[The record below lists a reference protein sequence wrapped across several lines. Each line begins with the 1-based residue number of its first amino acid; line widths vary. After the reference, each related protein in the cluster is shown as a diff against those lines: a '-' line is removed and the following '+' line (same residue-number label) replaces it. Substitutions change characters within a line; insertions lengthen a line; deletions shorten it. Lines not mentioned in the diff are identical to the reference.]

1 MDGIEANGE
10 DRQTADQGKRIRR
23 QWTTGDKRRIVR
35 EAERPGAVRQ
45 QVAQRHGVH
54 VSVLNRWRTELR
66 IGASGGKKTV
76 RRARLLPVQVSK
88 TQASR
93 AASRPVH
100 STMAVTAGNLIEVA
114 FPAGQRVS
122 VRGVVDG
129 ALLRTVLQELARC

>member
-10 DRQTADQGKRIRR
+10 GRSIAEPGKRIRR
-23 QWTTGDKRRIVR
+23 QWSAGEKRQIVR

-45 QVAQRHGVH
+45 LVAQSHDVH

-88 TQASR
+88 TRPER
-93 AASRPVH
+93 AASRSV
-100 STMAVTAGNLIEVA
+100 AVTAGDLIEVA
-114 FPAGQRVS
+114 FPKGQTLT
-122 VRGVVDG
+122 VRGLVDD
-129 ALLRTVLQELARC
+129 ALLRTVLRELARC

>member
-1 MDGIEANGE
+1 MDGVEATGE
-10 DRQTADQGKRIRR
+10 DRQAADQGKRIRR
-23 QWTTGDKRRIVR
+23 QWTASDKRRIVR

-45 QVAQRHGVH
+45 QIAQRHGVH
-54 VSVLNRWRTELR
+54 VSVLSRWRAELR
-66 IGASGGKKTV
+66 IGAAGSKKAV

-88 TQASR
+88 TQSSR

-100 STMAVTAGNLIEVA
+100 ATMAVTAGNIIEVA

>member
-10 DRQTADQGKRIRR
+10 DRPADDRKRTRR
-23 QWTTGDKRRIVR
+23 QWTTADKRRIVR

-66 IGASGGKKTV
+66 IEASSGKKVART
-76 RRARLLPVQVSK
+76 ARLLPVQVRK
-88 TQASR
+88 TRPAR
-93 AASRPVH
+93 AASQSV
-100 STMAVTAGNLIEVA
+100 AVPGGDLIEVA
-114 FPAGQRVS
+114 FPAGQRVT

>member
-10 DRQTADQGKRIRR
+10 GLAIAELGKRTRR
-23 QWTTGDKRRIVR
+23 QWTTADKRRIVR
-35 EAERPGAVRQ
+35 EADRAGAVRQ

-66 IGASGGKKTV
+66 IAASSGKKVART
-76 RRARLLPVQVSK
+76 ARLLPVQVRK
-88 TQASR
+88 TRPAR
-93 AASRPVH
+93 AASQSV
-100 STMAVTAGNLIEVA
+100 AVPTGDLIEVA
-114 FPAGQRVS
+114 FPAGQRVT

>member
-10 DRQTADQGKRIRR
+10 DRPADEGKRTRR
-23 QWTTGDKRRIVR
+23 QWTTADKRRIVR

-66 IGASGGKKTV
+66 IGASSGKKGART
-76 RRARLLPVQVSK
+76 ARLLPVQVRK
-88 TQASR
+88 TRPAR
-93 AASRPVH
+93 AASQSV
-100 STMAVTAGNLIEVA
+100 AVPAGDLIEVA
-114 FPAGQRVS
+114 FPAGQRVT

>member
-1 MDGIEANGE
+1 MDGIEANGDGLALAE
-10 DRQTADQGKRIRR
+10 PGKRIRR
-23 QWTTGDKRRIVR
+23 QWTAGEKRRIVR
-35 EAERPGAVRQ
+35 EAQRPGAVRQ

-66 IGASGGKKTV
+66 IGASGRKKTV

-100 STMAVTAGNLIEVA
+100 STMAAPSDDLIEVA
-114 FPAGQRVS
+114 FPAGQKLT